1 MKLLFLKSL
10 FDQIG
15 CFSPFF
21 PLCTYNFLHPI
32 TSRGKNSCPK
42 KCPKIFISPRFQL
55 MKNMDTKLRLRPGPP
70 QQHQLQQQPPYQR
83 SISSPNYDA
92 QTALRV
98 RRWIESKSVTN
109 VADCRPYL
117 NQEIQQGLALRKTT
131 SMNDRSAPRFWK
143 KMKNSWKRTSKIL
156 ELSSSTYLLLIFW
169 KKYIALFMFSSS
181 KVGCDFFLNITKFEI
196 FPWNDRNSICVLYGF
211 SGKWKLKHYNHPQ

>member
-1 MKLLFLKSL
+1 
-10 FDQIG
+10 
-15 CFSPFF
+15 
-21 PLCTYNFLHPI
+21 
-32 TSRGKNSCPK
+32 
-42 KCPKIFISPRFQL
+42 

-70 QQHQLQQQPPYQR
+70 QQHQQQPPYQR

-131 SMNDRSAPRFWK
+131 SMNDRSAPRF
-143 KMKNSWKRTSKIL
+143 
-156 ELSSSTYLLLIFW
+156 
-169 KKYIALFMFSSS
+169 
-181 KVGCDFFLNITKFEI
+181 
-196 FPWNDRNSICVLYGF
+196 
-211 SGKWKLKHYNHPQ
+211 